1 MIFKVSPH
9 SLEGLLLQ
17 FTCTQKLIAALAA
30 ATVVVIIV
38 FLNVYPGHLSF
49 LYQLKIDIQYISFCI
64 CKYEWQR

>member
-49 LYQLKIDIQYISFCI
+49 LYRLFHFAFVNMSGKVD
-64 CKYEWQR
+64 R

>member
-9 SLEGLLLQ
+9 SLDDLLLQ

-30 ATVVVIIV
+30 ATVVANNC
-38 FLNVYPGHLSF
+38 FNVYPGHLSF